1 MASTYIP
8 RNTHQKGTYQ
18 IWHFHILNAT
28 AQATRTITHCQRYNV
43 RKTFTLW
50 TVRKKNYTIN
60 WLDLLVQR
68 FIFICLLLHRRW
80 SKWYV
85 CELRKNKTIKAP
97 TFRDLVNS
105 ESALHRC
112 RMCVDFIVDIFTTAS
127 TACSHTNCIHICH
140 LCAADSLLE
149 TMLLSTLYLYIGT
162 FLRWM
167 CIVCSVID
175 LICANISNFN
185 TNLCQ

>member
-112 RMCVDFIVDIFTTAS
+112 RMCVDFIVDIFTT
-127 TACSHTNCIHICH
+127 CSKRSMQPYKLYTYMPSMRSGF
-140 LCAADSLLE
+140 AARNYVIEYVVLI
-149 TMLLSTLYLYIGT
+149 YWYIFTVNVYRVFGNW
-162 FLRWM
+162 F
-167 CIVCSVID
+167 
-175 LICANISNFN
+175 
-185 TNLCQ
+185 NLCQHFQFQY